1 MAAATP
7 RTRATGLRSPVA
19 MLPWVGAEAVGAAG
33 VVLTVRVEVASDDE
47 LDLVVVLF
55 EKPLVEKDVKL
66 TVAFEDAIALE
77 IDGKLDTENEG
88 VPDGRSPELVGA
100 LPVPPV

>member
-7 RTRATGLRSPVA
+7 RTRATGLRRPVA

-33 VVLTVRVEVASDDE
+33 VVLTVRVEVASDE

-55 EKPLVEKDVKL
+55 EKPLVEKDVRL
-66 TVAFEDAIALE
+66 TVAFEDGIALE
-77 IDGKLDTENEG
+77 IDGKLDTENDW
-88 VPDGRSPELVGA
+88 VADGSPGLLGA